1 MSVLNRGWLYDSI
14 TRNQDSGS
22 VSYRWTHGAND
33 VYMGAGIVYF
43 SIPYFLKARVCVCLG
58 SGGGF
63 VPRLMVDATWELQ
76 ETQMYDEGATEGH
89 DSVQRGIT
97 GDVYVVDATNGFNGE
112 VDWSE
117 EDSFL
122 RENFNPRFLNTTTE
136 DAFYNF
142 FVKRDIKIDYLHIDA
157 DHTYEGV
164 KKDFE
169 LYATIMNPN
178 GIISIHDTDKRYWD
192 SFETYEGEP
201 HDTVEGP
208 SKLVNEISDDWE
220 VFNLFDFLPKSTKL
234 SSTGLTLLRKKNN
247 EV

>member
-33 VYMGAGIVYF
+33 VYMGAGIMYF
-43 SIPYFLKARVCVCLG
+43 SIPYLLKAKTCVCLG

-63 VPRLMVDATWELQ
+63 VPRLMVDCIWELQ
-76 ETQMYDEGATEGH
+76 ETDMI
-89 DSVQRGIT
+89 DSGE
-97 GDVYVVDATNGFNGE
+97 VYVVDATNSVNGE
-112 VDWSE
+112 VDWSDD
-117 EDSFL
+117 DSFL
-122 RENFNPRFLNTTTE
+122 REKFNPKFLNTTTE

-169 LYATIMNPN
+169 LYSTIMNEN

-192 SFETYEGEP
+192 NFETYDGEP
-201 HDTVEGP
+201 HDTCYGP
-208 SKLVNEISDDWE
+208 SDFIKEISIEWE
-220 VFNLFDFLPKSTKL
+220 IFNMFDHKDKSEKL
-234 SSTGLTLLRKKNN
+234 SSTGLTLLRRVN
-247 EV
+247 ET